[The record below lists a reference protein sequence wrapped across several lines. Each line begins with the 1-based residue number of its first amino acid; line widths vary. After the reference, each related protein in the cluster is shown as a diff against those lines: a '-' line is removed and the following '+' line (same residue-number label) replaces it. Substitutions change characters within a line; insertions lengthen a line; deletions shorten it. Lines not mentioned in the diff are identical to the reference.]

1 MSCKFLPVLLLCICT
16 FQTGTVSAAPAPS
29 IFSQCFSDLKHT
41 IAFSKT
47 LSPDGIANQPFPESS
62 KTIHTLLTD
71 HSKRTSTSVCA
82 SFDRASFLGQLRNTV
97 DGAYSDCMLAGFDLR
112 SVFIRGY
119 PKEDTS
125 GRSRVDYHNLV
136 LEVVDR
142 VQELCRD
149 FEMEYSQQ

>member
-1 MSCKFLPVLLLCICT
+1 MARTTLRTFEHKVGTHGTLQIGTHTSGHSLLY
-16 FQTGTVSAAPAPS
+16 F
-29 IFSQCFSDLKHT
+29 
-41 IAFSKT
+41 
-47 LSPDGIANQPFPESS
+47 SPDGIANQPFPESS